1 MKINIPQVNISKN
14 LIPGAVIV
22 AAILI
27 IGAYGYINRENLNS
41 LSAQKAADKAIAFIN
56 ENIQEGTTASLMSIT
71 DEGRVYKIHLKIVET
86 EYDSYITK
94 DGKFLFPTGI
104 SLAEAVPTESAQT
117 TNTEQGTVSTAV
129 ASESF
134 AKCLTEKGMKFF
146 GSKNC
151 SWCAKE
157 KTLLGDS
164 MQYVNYIEC
173 TGDDGQLTK
182 ACQDA
187 NITSFPTWQ
196 LPNGT
201 KESGYKTLEQL
212 AEVSGC
218 SL

>member
-1 MKINIPQVNISKN
+1 MNINNKY
-14 LIPGAVIV
+14 LIPGAIVI
-22 AAILI
+22 AGILI
-27 IGAYGYINRENLNS
+27 AGAFVYVNYWPKGA
-41 LSAQKAADKAIAFIN
+41 LSAQQAAEKAIAFIN
-56 ENIQEGTTASLMSIT
+56 KNIEQGTVASLVAVIEKGS
-71 DEGRVYKIHLKIVET
+71 VYQISLKINET
-86 EYDSYITK
+86 QYESYITK
-94 DGKFLFPTGI
+94 DGNLLFPTGI
-104 SLAEAVPTESAQT
+104 ILEEPAKEEAAQAA
-117 TNTEQGTVSTAV
+117 NTEI

-134 AKCLTEKGMKFF
+134 AKCLTEKGMKFY

-157 KTLLGDS
+157 KTLFGDS

-173 TGDDGQLTK
+173 TGDNGQLTK

-196 LPNGT
+196 LSDG
-201 KESGYKTLEQL
+201 KMESGYKTLEQL

>member
-1 MKINIPQVNISKN
+1 MKINIPKVNIGKN

-27 IGAYGYINRENLNS
+27 IGAYGYINRQNLNN
-41 LSAQKAADKAIAFIN
+41 LSSQAAADKAIAFIN
-56 ENIQEGTTASLMSIT
+56 QNIEEGATASLVQIT
-71 DEGRVYKIHLKIVET
+71 EEKDVYKISLKINET
-86 EYDSYITK
+86 PYESYITK

-104 SLAEAVPTESAQT
+104 DLETSQEQTSAETTATASA
-117 TNTEQGTVSTAV
+117 A
-129 ASESF
+129 F
-134 AKCLTEKGMKFF
+134 AQCLTEKGMKFY

-164 MQYVNYIEC
+164 LQYINYIEC
-173 TGDDGQLTK
+173 VGDDGQPTK

-196 LPNGT
+196 LPDGT
-201 KESGYKTLEQL
+201 MESGYKTLEQL